1 MLSKLT
7 PVESRRDLASTSN
20 NSFFFTFSATR
31 SISGVCYNILV
42 KSTQESTIYD
52 ISLTN
57 SSGIVVYSRTSE
69 TGTLSEITS
78 LILKGIY
85 TISIS
90 NATSDELFT
99 IQLIIREN

>member
-1 MLSKLT
+1 MLIHQETQFLT
-7 PVESRRDLASTSN
+7 PSSGVVVGN
-20 NSFFFTFSATR
+20 TR